1 MKEGDLVY
9 CVNKS
14 IDFKQLGFVKRV
26 PKRGSIYFIIYI
38 FSKGEPS
45 YWTRDY
51 LKAVKKELK

>member
-38 FSKGEPS
+38 FSKREPS